1 MKWAKIDF
9 TESIDTRILPAVEIV
24 NSHGFDTFESCQSGD
39 GHSFPE
45 PTVRFW
51 GSEAYGVTGR
61 PNIYFF
67 AYLGIISA

>member
-1 MKWAKIDF
+1 MSEWRR
-9 TESIDTRILPAVEIV
+9 T
-24 NSHGFDTFESCQSGD
+24 
-39 GHSFPE
+39 FPE